1 MFAEHFFGSIL
12 FFAIGLEKPWLD
24 VLFFPQ
30 FLCVRN
36 KKKKKLFLGVGKEE
50 GRGNEGLGMFVE
62 SGLVSVCSSN
72 AGSVIRWLLSTKRL

>member
-30 FLCVRN
+30 FFRVRD
-36 KKKKKLFLGVGKEE
+36 KKKLFWGVGKEE
-50 GRGNEGLGMFVE
+50 GRGNEGLSMFVE
-62 SGLVSVCSSN
+62 SSPSQFVQVTLGV
-72 AGSVIRWLLSTKRL
+72 